1 MEEQCHDLL
10 RDKNLLLQLARFKS
24 SERVPLLLLPL
35 FLSFLFLPAMF
46 GENAARQRART
57 PDRNHPVESA
67 RHHHARLGL

>member
-1 MEEQCHDLL
+1 V
-10 RDKNLLLQLARFKS
+10 F
-24 SERVPLLLLPL
+24 L
-35 FLSFLFLPAMF
+35 FFFFHFFLFFLFLPAMF